1 MVVWCDIN
9 INYNIPSLL
18 ISSGK
23 ITGGRE
29 GGGGGGGQGGT
40 ENLHTAFCAT
50 KLLLAYLIL

>member
-18 ISSGK
+18 ISSGQ

-50 KLLLAYLIL
+50 KPLLA

>member
-18 ISSGK
+18 ISSG
-23 ITGGRE
+23 
-29 GGGGGGGQGGT
+29 GGGGGQGGI

-50 KLLLAYLIL
+50 KLLLAYLLIL